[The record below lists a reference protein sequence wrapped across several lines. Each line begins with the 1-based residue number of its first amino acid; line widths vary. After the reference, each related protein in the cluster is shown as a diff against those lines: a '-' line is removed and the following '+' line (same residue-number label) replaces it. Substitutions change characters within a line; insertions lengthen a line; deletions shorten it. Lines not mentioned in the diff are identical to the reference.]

1 MNGELITRFKSVAEH
16 GGVMELVVSRAPR
29 PVPPTDHGYTYRAVY
44 AVDGVGVLGFDN
56 ERGKE
61 NAMTTHRSL
70 TITMTSDWRAA
81 LRQAGKAGQADR
93 YQGEALNFD
102 SCGATHRGGVP
113 AQLATVALATAG
125 AMAQQPWPNKPVRII
140 VPYGAGSSPDVIARI
155 VAEKLSPRLGQPV
168 IIENR
173 AGGGGNNGTGM
184 VAKAAGDGYTYV
196 ISTNGPLVYN
206 TVLYKKLPYDPF
218 TELRPV
224 VLAGGQAN
232 ICAVRSD
239 SGITTLQELVAAM
252 KKEPGKFNFS
262 STGVGSL
269 SQLGVE
275 LLKVKTD
282 TFAVHIPYASS
293 PLAILAILQGDVQ
306 FACVPAVAVI
316 PQVKAGKMRTLAVS
330 TAKRSQ
336 LTPDIP
342 TMKEAG
348 LPEIENLAWMAIMA
362 PATTPND
369 IVQRMNTEIN
379 AVLAMPEVKEK
390 LHAQYMEPI
399 GGSEQDLQRF
409 MQQELRVMTPI
420 IKRTG
425 ISID

>member
-1 MNGELITRFKSVAEH
+1 MNNSFSFLRRLGASFCLTAALLPAWAQQSW
-16 GGVMELVVSRAPR
+16 PTR
-29 PVPPTDHGYTYRAVY
+29 PVHIV
-44 AVDGVGVLGFDN
+44 
-56 ERGKE
+56 
-61 NAMTTHRSL
+61 
-70 TITMTSDWRAA
+70 
-81 LRQAGKAGQADR
+81 
-93 YQGEALNFD
+93 
-102 SCGATHRGGVP
+102 
-113 AQLATVALATAG
+113 
-125 AMAQQPWPNKPVRII
+125 

-155 VAEKLSPRLGQPV
+155 VAERLSPRLGQPV
-168 IIENR
+168 IVDNR
-173 AGGGGNNGTGM
+173 PGAGGNNGTGA
-184 VAKAAGDGYTYV
+184 VAKAPGDGYTYV

-232 ICAVRSD
+232 VCAVRSD
-239 SGITTLQELVAAM
+239 SGIRSLRDLVDAM
-252 KKEPGKFNFS
+252 KKNPGKFNFS

-293 PLAILAILQGDVQ
+293 PLAILALLQGDVQ
-306 FACVPAVAVI
+306 FACVPAVAVV
-316 PQVKAGKMRTLAVS
+316 PQVKAGKLRALAVS
-330 TAKRSQ
+330 TAERSQ

-348 LPEIENLAWMAIMA
+348 LPEIENVAWMAVMA
-362 PATTPND
+362 PASTPGEV
-369 IVQRMNTEIN
+369 VQRMNQEIN
-379 AVLAMPEVKEK
+379 AVLALPETREK

-399 GGSEQDLQRF
+399 GGSAQELQAF
-409 MQQELRVMTPI
+409 MRKELRVMTPV

-425 ISID
+425 ITME

>member
-1 MNGELITRFKSVAEH
+1 MMHFKK
-16 GGVMELVVSRAPR
+16 R
-29 PVPPTDHGYTYRAVY
+29 PA
-44 AVDGVGVLGFDN
+44 L
-56 ERGKE
+56 
-61 NAMTTHRSL
+61 SL
-70 TITMTSDWRAA
+70 LKGCAA
-81 LRQAGKAGQADR
+81 L
-93 YQGEALNFD
+93 
-102 SCGATHRGGVP
+102 
-113 AQLATVALATAG
+113 ALACAS
-125 AMAQQPWPNKPVRII
+125 AAVLAQSTGWPNKPIKLI

-155 VAEKLSPRLGQPV
+155 VGEKLGPRLGQPV

-173 AGGGGNNGTGM
+173 AGGGGNNGTGL
-184 VAKAAGDGYTYV
+184 VAKSAGDGYTFL

-206 TVLYKKLPYDPF
+206 TVLYSKLSYDPF

-232 ICAVRSD
+232 VCAVRAD
-239 SGITTLQELVAAM
+239 SGIHTLQDLVAAM
-252 KKEPGKFNFS
+252 KKNPGKFNFA

-282 TFAVHIPYASS
+282 TYAVHIPYASS

-316 PQVKAGKMRTLAVS
+316 PQVKAGKLRTLAVS
-330 TAKRSQ
+330 TAQRSQ

-348 LPEIENLAWMAIMA
+348 LSGIENLAWMALMA
-362 PATTPND
+362 PATTPTD
-369 IVQRMNTEIN
+369 IVQRMNQEIN
-379 AVLAMPEVKEK
+379 TVLAMPEVREK

-399 GGSEQDLQRF
+399 GGSVDSLQKF
-409 MQQELRVMTPI
+409 MQQELRVMTPV

-425 ISID
+425 VTID

>member
-1 MNGELITRFKSVAEH
+1 MKTPSSRFP
-16 GGVMELVVSRAPR
+16 LSRLLAR
-29 PVPPTDHGYTYRAVY
+29 CAV
-44 AVDGVGVLGFDN
+44 
-56 ERGKE
+56 
-61 NAMTTHRSL
+61 
-70 TITMTSDWRAA
+70 
-81 LRQAGKAGQADR
+81 
-93 YQGEALNFD
+93 
-102 SCGATHRGGVP
+102 
-113 AQLATVALATAG
+113 ATAVVLTAAS
-125 AMAQQPWPNKPVRII
+125 AMAQQPWPNKPVRIV

-173 AGGGGNNGTGM
+173 VGAGGNVGTGA
-184 VAKAAGDGYTYV
+184 VAKSPGDGYTYV

-206 TVLYKKLPYDPF
+206 TVLYKKLSYDPF

-232 ICAVRSD
+232 VCAVRAD
-239 SGITTLQELVAAM
+239 SGITNLKDLVDAM

-275 LLKVKTD
+275 LLKVKTE
-282 TFAVHIPYASS
+282 TYAVHIPYASS

-306 FACVPAVAVI
+306 FACVPAVAVM

-330 TAKRSQ
+330 TANRSQ
-336 LTPDIP
+336 LMPDIP

-348 LPEIENLAWMAIMA
+348 LPEIENMAWMAIMA

-369 IVQRMNTEIN
+369 IVQRMNQEIN
-379 AVLAMPEVKEK
+379 AVLAMPEIKEK
-390 LHAQYMEPI
+390 LNAQFMEPI

-409 MQQELRVMTPI
+409 MQQELRVMTPV

-425 ISID
+425 ISIE

>member
-1 MNGELITRFKSVAEH
+1 
-16 GGVMELVVSRAPR
+16 
-29 PVPPTDHGYTYRAVY
+29 
-44 AVDGVGVLGFDN
+44 
-56 ERGKE
+56 
-61 NAMTTHRSL
+61 MTL
-70 TITMTSDWRAA
+70 PKLAAAAA
-81 LRQAGKAGQADR
+81 LLIAAV
-93 YQGEALNFD
+93 
-102 SCGATHRGGVP
+102 GAQ
-113 AQLATVALATAG
+113 AQLAAPAA
-125 AMAQQPWPNKPVRII
+125 PWPTKPIRIV

-155 VAEKLSPRLGQPV
+155 VAEKLTVRLGQPV
-168 IIENR
+168 LIDNR
-173 AGGGGNNGTGM
+173 VGAGGNNGTGL
-184 VAKAAGDGYTYV
+184 VAKSPGDGYTYL

-232 ICAVRSD
+232 ICAVRTD
-239 SGITTLQELVAAM
+239 SGINTLGELVAAM
-252 KKEPGKFNFS
+252 KKSPGRFNFS

-282 TFAVHIPYASS
+282 TYAVHIPYASS
-293 PLAILAILQGDVQ
+293 PLAILALLQGDVQ

-316 PQVKAGKMRTLAVS
+316 PQVKAGKLRTLAVS
-330 TAKRSQ
+330 TGQRSQ

-348 LPEIENLAWMAIMA
+348 LPEIENVAWMAIMA
-362 PATTPND
+362 PASTPD
-369 IVQRMNTEIN
+369 EIVARMNQEIN

-399 GGSEQDLQRF
+399 GGSSLELQRF

-425 ISID
+425 LSIE

>member
-1 MNGELITRFKSVAEH
+1 
-16 GGVMELVVSRAPR
+16 
-29 PVPPTDHGYTYRAVY
+29 
-44 AVDGVGVLGFDN
+44 
-56 ERGKE
+56 
-61 NAMTTHRSL
+61 MTL
-70 TITMTSDWRAA
+70 PKLAAAAA
-81 LRQAGKAGQADR
+81 LLIAAV
-93 YQGEALNFD
+93 
-102 SCGATHRGGVP
+102 GAQ
-113 AQLATVALATAG
+113 AQLAAPPA
-125 AMAQQPWPNKPVRII
+125 PWPTKPIRIV

-155 VAEKLSPRLGQPV
+155 VAEKLTVRLGQPV
-168 IIENR
+168 LIDNR
-173 AGGGGNNGTGM
+173 VGAGGNNGTGL
-184 VAKAAGDGYTYV
+184 VAKSPGDGYTYL

-232 ICAVRSD
+232 ICAVRTD
-239 SGITTLQELVAAM
+239 SGINTLGELVAAM
-252 KKEPGKFNFS
+252 KKSPGRFNFS

-282 TFAVHIPYASS
+282 TYAVHIPYASS
-293 PLAILAILQGDVQ
+293 PLAILALLQGDVQ

-316 PQVKAGKMRTLAVS
+316 PQVKAGKLRTLAVS
-330 TAKRSQ
+330 TGQRSQ

-348 LPEIENLAWMAIMA
+348 LPEIENVAWMAIMA
-362 PATTPND
+362 PASTPD
-369 IVQRMNTEIN
+369 EIVARMNQEIN

-390 LHAQYMEPI
+390 LNAQYMEPI
-399 GGSEQDLQRF
+399 GGSSLELQRF

-425 ISID
+425 LSIE

>member
-1 MNGELITRFKSVAEH
+1 MNHRYRPT
-16 GGVMELVVSRAPR
+16 VSTWLKR
-29 PVPPTDHGYTYRAVY
+29 
-44 AVDGVGVLGFDN
+44 L
-56 ERGKE
+56 
-61 NAMTTHRSL
+61 
-70 TITMTSDWRAA
+70 AA
-81 LRQAGKAGQADR
+81 LALSLAGTA
-93 YQGEALNFD
+93 
-102 SCGATHRGGVP
+102 
-113 AQLATVALATAG
+113 ALAQA
-125 AMAQQPWPNKPVRII
+125 AWPSKPIKLV

-155 VAEKLSPRLGQPV
+155 MGEKLATRLGQPV
-168 IIENR
+168 IVENR
-173 AGGGGNNGTGM
+173 VGGGGNNGTGS
-184 VAKAAGDGYTYV
+184 VAKSPGDGYTYV

-232 ICAVRSD
+232 VCTVRAD
-239 SGITTLQELVAAM
+239 SGINSLQELVATM
-252 KKEPGKFNFS
+252 KKNPGKFNFS

-282 TFAVHIPYASS
+282 TYAVHIPYASS
-293 PLAILAILQGDVQ
+293 PLAVLAILQGDVQ
-306 FACVPAVAVI
+306 FACVPAVAVL
-316 PQVKAGKMRTLAVS
+316 PQVKAGKLRTLAVS
-330 TAKRSQ
+330 TAQRSQ

-348 LPEIENLAWMAIMA
+348 LPEIENLAWMAVMA
-362 PATTPND
+362 PASTPTD
-369 IVQRMNTEIN
+369 IVQRMNREIN
-379 AVLAMPEVKEK
+379 AVLAMPEVREK

-399 GGSEQDLQRF
+399 GGTPEALQNF

-425 ISID
+425 ITIE